1 MLVGFAFTVLVAVA
15 GYVGI
20 PKGFFPLQ
28 DTAFVFGTSQAA
40 EDISYDDMVAKHRQ
54 LAEIIA
60 SDPAVQSYNHAVG
73 VTGGSQS
80 LANGRFWIVLKD
92 RGERDVSVGEF
103 IDRLRPQLAKVP
115 GIMLYL
121 RAAQDINLSSGP
133 SRTQYQYALRSS
145 DSTQLALW
153 AQRLT
158 ERLKPRRV
166 SASAPRMSAR
176 PSTTPSASA
185 RSASTRP
192 RSTSTRWS
200 SNSMR
205 ASAAARKAWT
215 GSTCARR

>member
-1 MLVGFAFTVLVAVA
+1 M
-15 GYVGI
+15 
-20 PKGFFPLQ
+20 Q

-121 RAAQDINLSSGP
+121 RAAQDINLSSDPRGP
-133 SRTQYQYALRSS
+133 
-145 DSTQLALW
+145 
-153 AQRLT
+153 
-158 ERLKPRRV
+158 
-166 SASAPRMSAR
+166 
-176 PSTTPSASA
+176 
-185 RSASTRP
+185 
-192 RSTSTRWS
+192 STSTPC
-200 SNSMR
+200 
-205 ASAAARKAWT
+205 AAATAPSWRSGRNA
-215 GSTCARR
+215 SPSA

>member
-1 MLVGFAFTVLVAVA
+1 
-15 GYVGI
+15 

-158 ERLKPRRV
+158 ERLKQVPGLMDVSNDLQVGASVTALDIDRV
-166 SASAPRMSAR
+166 
-176 PSTTPSASA
+176 
-185 RSASTRP
+185 
-192 RSTSTRWS
+192 
-200 SNSMR
+200 
-205 ASAAARKAWT
+205 AAARFGLSAEDVSQT
-215 GSTCARR
+215 LYDAFGQRQVGEYQT

>member
-1 MLVGFAFTVLVAVA
+1 
-15 GYVGI
+15 
-20 PKGFFPLQ
+20 
-28 DTAFVFGTSQAA
+28 SQAA

-121 RAAQDINLSSGP
+121 
-133 SRTQYQYALRSS
+133 
-145 DSTQLALW
+145 
-153 AQRLT
+153 
-158 ERLKPRRV
+158 
-166 SASAPRMSAR
+166 
-176 PSTTPSASA
+176 
-185 RSASTRP
+185 
-192 RSTSTRWS
+192 
-200 SNSMR
+200 
-205 ASAAARKAWT
+205 
-215 GSTCARR
+215 